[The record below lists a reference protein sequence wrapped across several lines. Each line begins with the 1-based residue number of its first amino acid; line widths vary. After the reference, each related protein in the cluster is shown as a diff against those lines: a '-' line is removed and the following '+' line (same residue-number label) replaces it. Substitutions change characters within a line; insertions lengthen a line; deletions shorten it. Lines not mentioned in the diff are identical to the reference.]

1 MSLSVVLPG
10 EGDVA
15 VLDGKNA
22 VIGEGDAVG
31 VSGEVAQDLFGPA
44 EGGLGVDDPF
54 AAAGVIEQSGEGGRI
69 CQVSQR
75 AVEGEFAVL
84 EGDSEVVQE
93 DSAKEAREHAH
104 GQEEVLFAGDPALA
118 ISRQAAGGD
127 DAVKMGMVEQVLSPG
142 VQDGEEADC
151 RVQMLGVSGDGQK
164 SPRGGAE
171 EDLVEGPLVLQGDG
185 SQKLVGDGEDHV
197 EVGNRQQLGLTRGEP
212 VGAAASPALGA
223 VAITAR
229 VVGDRLVTAVVTY

>member
-69 CQVSQR
+69 CQV
-75 AVEGEFAVL
+75 
-84 EGDSEVVQE
+84 
-93 DSAKEAREHAH
+93 
-104 GQEEVLFAGDPALA
+104 
-118 ISRQAAGGD
+118 
-127 DAVKMGMVEQVLSPG
+127 
-142 VQDGEEADC
+142 
-151 RVQMLGVSGDGQK
+151 
-164 SPRGGAE
+164 
-171 EDLVEGPLVLQGDG
+171 
-185 SQKLVGDGEDHV
+185 
-197 EVGNRQQLGLTRGEP
+197 
-212 VGAAASPALGA
+212 
-223 VAITAR
+223 TAR
-229 VVGDRLVTAVVTY
+229 SSRKTRRKRRESTRTGRKKFFLQAIQRLRSADRPPAGTTQ